1 MGERAPL
8 GRVPSRGRGWMAV
21 ARVSSQAGRATE
33 FRVREGCPARPGLGV
48 EDYLQEVDRVVC
60 STFPDAAR
68 RQRLGPG
75 RWEVTLLSQSF
86 FMLTFEPV
94 TVIESTYDAARGALS
109 IKVDQLDL
117 RGLPESIVMA
127 QPKLEVRGRLKP
139 AAAAAAS
146 EFRQLTGN
154 VSMKIEFDLPSQFLL
169 LPGVPEVIQ
178 GILET
183 ILNRMESNLKQYL
196 PEDFIVWQQ
205 EKGTASGR

>member
-1 MGERAPL
+1 
-8 GRVPSRGRGWMAV
+8 MAV

>member
-1 MGERAPL
+1 MRPPA
-8 GRVPSRGRGWMAV
+8 A
-21 ARVSSQAGRATE
+21 A
-33 FRVREGCPARPGLGV
+33 EGFPARPGLGV
-48 EDYLQEVDRVVC
+48 EDYLQDVDRVVC

-68 RQRLGPG
+68 RKRLGPG

-86 FMLTFEPV
+86 FTLSFEPV
-94 TVIESTYDAARGALS
+94 TVIESSYDPALGALT

-117 RGLPESIVMA
+117 RGLPAAIVMA

-154 VSMKIEFDLPSQFLL
+154 VSMKIEFDLPPQFMLF
-169 LPGVPEVIQ
+169 PGVPEVVK

-183 ILNRMESNLKQYL
+183 ILGRMESNLELYL
-196 PEDFIVWQQ
+196 PEDFVVWQR
-205 EKGTASGR
+205 EKGAALGR